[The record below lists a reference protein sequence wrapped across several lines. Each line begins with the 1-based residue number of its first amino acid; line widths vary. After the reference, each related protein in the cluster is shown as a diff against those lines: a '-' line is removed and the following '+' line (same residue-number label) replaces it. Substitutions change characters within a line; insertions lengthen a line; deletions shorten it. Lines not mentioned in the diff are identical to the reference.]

1 MIQPV
6 SALTPQ
12 AVFRGSNGAYL
23 RSSKKLSSNSKIA
36 LLNAGGV
43 SAAVGGLTMAVSR
56 AHTTNWAHALV
67 LGLFGSLL
75 SMFFMT
81 PQIIEKA
88 GEGVASYKGEAE
100 AIIKQ
105 DSQKLSTAIKEHLKP
120 AKAKKTIPFRQQ
132 S

>member
-6 SALTPQ
+6 SAFSPQ
-12 AVFRGSNGAYL
+12 ADFRGSNGAFL
-23 RSSKKLSSNSKIA
+23 KPSKGLSSNSKIA

-67 LGLFGSLL
+67 LGVFGAFL

-81 PQIIEKA
+81 PQIIEKTSFNNSLNEESSA
-88 GEGVASYKGEAE
+88 LMKEDGK
-100 AIIKQ
+100 
-105 DSQKLSTAIKEHLKP
+105 KLSTAIKEYLKP
-120 AKAKKTIPFRQQ
+120 AKKSIHFRQQ
-132 S
+132 A

>member
-6 SALTPQ
+6 SAYSPQ
-12 AVFRGSNGAYL
+12 AGFRGSAGAYL
-23 RSSKKLSSNSKIA
+23 KQTKGLSSNSKIA

-56 AHTTNWAHALV
+56 AHTTNWAHAMV
-67 LGLFGSLL
+67 LGVFGAFL

-88 GEGVASYKGEAE
+88 SMNNTLRGEPTFSGKE
-100 AIIKQ
+100 
-105 DSQKLSTAIKEHLKP
+105 SQTKLSTAIKEYLK
-120 AKAKKTIPFRQQ
+120 R
-132 S
+132 

>member
-6 SALTPQ
+6 SAFSPQ
-12 AVFRGSNGAYL
+12 AGFRGSTGAYL
-23 RSSKKLSSNSKIA
+23 KQTKGLSSNSKIA

-67 LGLFGSLL
+67 LGVFGAFL

-88 GEGVASYKGEAE
+88 SLTNTLKEDAGALVKEDAT
-100 AIIKQ
+100 
-105 DSQKLSTAIKEHLKP
+105 KLSTAIKEYLRP
-120 AKAKKTIPFRQQ
+120 VKKSVHFRQQ
-132 S
+132 A

>member
-6 SALTPQ
+6 NVFSPQ
-12 AVFRGSNGAYL
+12 AEFRGSSGAYL
-23 RSSKKLSSNSKIA
+23 KQAKGLSSNSKIA

-67 LGLFGSLL
+67 LGLFGSFL

-88 GEGVASYKGEAE
+88 SVTNAVKGDAE
-100 AIIKQ
+100 ALVKN
-105 DSQKLSTAIKEHLKP
+105 DSQKLSVALKEYWQP
-120 AKAKKTIPFRQQ
+120 MKKSVHFKQQ
-132 S
+132 A

>member
-6 SALTPQ
+6 SAFSPQ
-12 AVFRGSNGAYL
+12 AGFRGSTGAYL
-23 RSSKKLSSNSKIA
+23 KQTKGLSSNSKIA

-67 LGLFGSLL
+67 LGLFGAFL

-88 GEGVASYKGEAE
+88 ALNNALKGDAE
-100 AIIKQ
+100 ALDK
-105 DSQKLSTAIKEHLKP
+105 DEATNLRTAIKEYLRP
-120 AKAKKTIPFRQQ
+120 MKK
-132 S
+132 

>member
-6 SALTPQ
+6 SAFSPQ
-12 AVFRGSNGAYL
+12 AGFRGSTGAYL
-23 RSSKKLSSNSKIA
+23 KQTKGLSSNSKIA

-56 AHTTNWAHALV
+56 AHTTNWAHAMV
-67 LGLFGSLL
+67 LGIFGAFL

-88 GEGVASYKGEAE
+88 SLNNTLKGDTGALAKEDATN
-100 AIIKQ
+100 
-105 DSQKLSTAIKEHLKP
+105 LSTAIKEYLRP
-120 AKAKKTIPFRQQ
+120 VKKSVHFKQQ
-132 S
+132 A

>member
-6 SALTPQ
+6 SAYSPQ
-12 AVFRGSNGAYL
+12 AEFKGASGAYL
-23 RSSKKLSSNSKIA
+23 KQTKGLSSNSKIA

-56 AHTTNWAHALV
+56 AHTTNWAHAMV
-67 LGLFGSLL
+67 LGIFGAFL

-88 GEGVASYKGEAE
+88 SLNNAIKGEAE
-100 AIIKQ
+100 FLAKE
-105 DSQKLSTAIKEHLKP
+105 DGKNLSTAIKEYLSSTKKP
-120 AKAKKTIPFRQQ
+120 KPFLQQ
-132 S
+132 A